1 MNSRTGVA
9 ERIQKIQLS
18 IRKISDM
25 AAAIPGCIRFD
36 IGQPDF
42 RTPKNIQDAAIKAIK
57 EGKHDYSPVTGIL
70 PLKKA
75 IADYER
81 EKGLE
86 VSEKNVMVTTGGM
99 GAIFT
104 TMLGYIEPGD
114 EVILPDPTWPPY
126 KMIVSS
132 VGGVPKLVQYFDG
145 KGNPDV
151 DAIEKAITEKT
162 KVIVVNTPENPTG
175 RVITEK
181 DLKAIA
187 EIADEKGIVILS
199 DEVYD
204 RLLFDGSRHVSIK
217 KYAPERT
224 IVVNSVSK
232 TYAMTGWRLGWMVAE
247 EEIIGELLKCNRS
260 SVACPNTISQYA
272 ALEALSGAQDEVGK
286 MVGEYQKRKDLI
298 VKMMDKMG
306 WRYVEPKGAFYAFP
320 KVGGDSWKYS
330 LDLMEKA
337 KVSVVPGLPSGPKS
351 EGYVRFCFGSCGLE
365 QIKEGF
371 ERIERS
377 GNPA

>member
-42 RTPKNIQDAAIKAIK
+42 RTPKNIQDAAIKAIRD
-57 EGKHDYSPVTGIL
+57 GMHDYSPITGIL
-70 PLKKA
+70 PLKQA

-81 EKGLE
+81 GKGFE
-86 VSEKNVMVTTGGM
+86 ASEKNVMVTTGGM
-99 GAIFT
+99 GAIFSI
-104 TMLGYIEPGD
+104 MLGYLEQGD
-114 EVILPDPTWPPY
+114 EVVLPDPTWPPY
-126 KMIVSS
+126 MMIVSS
-132 VGGVPKLVQYFDG
+132 VGGVPKLVQYFDE
-145 KGNPDV
+145 KGNLDV
-151 DAIEKAITEKT
+151 AAIEKAITKKT

-175 RVITEK
+175 RVIREK

-187 EIADEKGIVILS
+187 EVADEKDIMILS

-224 IVVNSVSK
+224 ILVNSVSK

-272 ALEALSGAQDEVGK
+272 AVEALTGSQDEVTK
-286 MVGEYQKRKDLI
+286 MVGEYQKRKDLT

-306 WRYVEPKGAFYAFP
+306 WDYVNPKGAFYAFP
-320 KVGGDSWKYS
+320 KVGGDSWKYA
-330 LDLMEKA
+330 LDMIEKA

-351 EGYVRFCFGSCGLE
+351 EGYVRLCFGSCDTE

-371 ERIERS
+371 ERIEGF
-377 GNPA
+377 GN